1 MELYIKVQNGQIID
15 HPMLA
20 ENVLQ
25 AFPEVDVNS
34 LPNWLA
40 KFEKSQRPIIGVY
53 EILENI
59 SYEFDNGVVKDVY
72 NIRPMTLE
80 EKTAKQNAM
89 KASFPNYEENGFV
102 FNEELC
108 EIEPILKLG
117 VTRV

>member
-1 MELYIKVQNGQIID
+1 MPSVGNSNENGEHRKLCHSQSGGVLSV
-15 HPMLA
+15 LA
-20 ENVLQ
+20 ALC
-25 AFPEVDVNS
+25 S
-34 LPNWLA
+34 ILPL
-40 KFEKSQRPIIGVY
+40 SGVY